1 MIKKKTFIIAEA
13 GINHNG
19 KLSIAHKL
27 IDVAKKTGADAIKF
41 QTFNSKLVSTKF
53 AKLAS
58 YQSKNNFF
66 KNQIDMLQHFELP
79 LNSFKELSD
88 HAKNKGLEFIS
99 TAFDEDSLDFL
110 VNEIKVKIL
119 KIPSGEINNFRY
131 LSKIKSKNLSII
143 MSTGASKFQDIVTA
157 FNYLSTKKK
166 ELKSLQLLMKSKKIL
181 KQRFNKDISI
191 LHCTSEYPAP
201 LKNLNLKFIQV
212 LNDKFPC
219 KIGYSDHS
227 ESLIVPSIAISLG
240 ATIIE
245 KHFTLSKNL
254 KGPDHLMSLSPK
266 ELEETIQNIRNC
278 EISLGTPKKKISNN
292 ELKNKKIIRR
302 FVVASTNIKKGDFFS
317 HLNITCKR
325 SNKGISASKYFLCI
339 GKKSKFNFSKDDS
352 IKC

>member
-1 MIKKKTFIIAEA
+1 V
-13 GINHNG
+13 H
-19 KLSIAHKL
+19 
-27 IDVAKKTGADAIKF
+27 
-41 QTFNSKLVSTKF
+41 Q
-53 AKLAS
+53 
-58 YQSKNNFF
+58 NF
-66 KNQIDMLQHFELP
+66 
-79 LNSFKELSD
+79 
-88 HAKNKGLEFIS
+88 
-99 TAFDEDSLDFL
+99 
-110 VNEIKVKIL
+110 KIL
-119 KIPSGEINNFRY
+119 LPHSTIF
-131 LSKIKSKNLSII
+131 LLKN
-143 MSTGASKFQDIVTA
+143 
-157 FNYLSTKKK
+157 

-227 ESLIVPSIAISLG
+227 ESLIVPSITISLG

-245 KHFTLSKNL
+245 KHFTLNKNL
-254 KGPDHLMSLSPK
+254 KGPDHLMSLRPK

-278 EISLGTPKKKISNN
+278 EISLGTAKKKISNN
-292 ELKNKKIIRR
+292 ELKNNKIIRR

-317 HLNITCKR
+317 HLNNTCKR

-339 GKKSKFNFSKDDS
+339 GKKSKFNFNKDDS